1 MFHRVI
7 VSLSLLIALPAWA
20 VAPGSAPAEGPPGAI
35 NLKAGLRV
43 EQPNAQMIRM
53 NVMRAVQGV
62 PPAALQAAQAAPAV
76 NVAAEVTP
84 AGAITA
90 DTIATAPKPEGFAYT
105 IVREATVD
113 ELSETLLYVKTSK
126 DAKTMTAIP
135 VPKDRALLAQ
145 CLAGGGVA
153 ELVHG
158 VQVTA
163 RYDPRG
169 VVRPE
174 IIINAVP
181 AIEVLDDVKI
191 VERAGS
197 KLFVLM
203 ADKTTRAF
211 AIEGGAAAWATVVQ
225 NGKAEDLV
233 NGAMVKIE
241 YDPTGREGI
250 KITLKTPP
258 PQAAPAEDKGCGCSV
273 YGGQRPL
280 PWASVLFALGA
291 VALVRRRR
299 SR

>member
-1 MFHRVI
+1 MNFENASTVQDA
-7 VSLSLLIALPAWA
+7 VSA
-20 VAPGSAPAEGPPGAI
+20 VSGWVAKQQ
-35 NLKAGLRV
+35 KAGRV
-43 EQPNAQMIRM
+43 ETFIPARWQDFLRLELFDTDSSTLVVRVAGLMEAARAGMPGPMLEAQM
-53 NVMRAVQGV
+53 
-62 PPAALQAAQAAPAV
+62 
-76 NVAAEVTP
+76 
-84 AGAITA
+84 
-90 DTIATAPKPEGFAYT
+90 
-105 IVREATVD
+105 
-113 ELSETLLYVKTSK
+113 
-126 DAKTMTAIP
+126 
-135 VPKDRALLAQ
+135 ALLADRSGRARAA
-145 CLAGGGVA
+145 LARGAVVSSAKPGGAGPQLVGWGGVA